1 MSVKVTISRQQDQRE
16 IADVSASEP
25 GGCQRGLTCYTFPV
39 AVLENPRIRE
49 SDTAILVLPLDF
61 HFLEVD
67 SDHNYGVAISTGILL
82 HVRLVPIVLR

>member
-1 MSVKVTISRQQDQRE
+1 MFTFTGI
-16 IADVSASEP
+16 P
-25 GGCQRGLTCYTFPV
+25 TCYTFPV

-67 SDHNYGVAISTGILL
+67 SDHNYGVAIGTGILL